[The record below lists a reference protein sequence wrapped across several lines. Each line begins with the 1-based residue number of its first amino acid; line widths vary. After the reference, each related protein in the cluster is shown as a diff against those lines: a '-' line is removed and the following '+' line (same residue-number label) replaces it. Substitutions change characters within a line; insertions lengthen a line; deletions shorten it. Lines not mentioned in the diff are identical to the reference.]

1 MKELDLHGVSHY
13 DVRDVVENF
22 ILMNDTPFRII
33 TGYSE
38 RMRNLTQNI
47 LNKHK
52 LKHYIPAQ
60 DRKSTRLNSS
70 HVSESRMPSSA

>member
-22 ILMNDTPFRII
+22 ILMNDAPFRII

-47 LNKHK
+47 LDKHK
-52 LKHYIPAQ
+52 HQHYIPAHNPGEIIVI
-60 DRKSTRLNSS
+60 D
-70 HVSESRMPSSA
+70 

>member
-22 ILMNDTPFRII
+22 ILMNNPPFRII

-38 RMRNLTQNI
+38 RMRNLTQNM

-52 LKHYIPAQ
+52 LQHYIPAHNHGEIIVI
-60 DRKSTRLNSS
+60 D
-70 HVSESRMPSSA
+70 